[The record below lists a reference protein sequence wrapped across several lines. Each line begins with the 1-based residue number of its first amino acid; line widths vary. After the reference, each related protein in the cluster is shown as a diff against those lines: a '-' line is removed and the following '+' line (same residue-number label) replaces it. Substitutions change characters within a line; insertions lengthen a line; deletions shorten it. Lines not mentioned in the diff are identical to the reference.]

1 MNSLW
6 RPLAIIAAVLGLLWW
21 TPSLASESNWPDH
34 LLIGTAS
41 PGGTYYVYGEG
52 LGKILTRALDL
63 PVVPESV
70 CRLLEPDLPMRA
82 DRQNAEPSAVT
93 ESI

>member
-21 TPSLASESNWPDH
+21 APSLASESNWPDH

-41 PGGTYYVYGEG
+41 PA
-52 LGKILTRALDL
+52 R
-63 PVVPESV
+63 
-70 CRLLEPDLPMRA
+70 
-82 DRQNAEPSAVT
+82 
-93 ESI
+93 